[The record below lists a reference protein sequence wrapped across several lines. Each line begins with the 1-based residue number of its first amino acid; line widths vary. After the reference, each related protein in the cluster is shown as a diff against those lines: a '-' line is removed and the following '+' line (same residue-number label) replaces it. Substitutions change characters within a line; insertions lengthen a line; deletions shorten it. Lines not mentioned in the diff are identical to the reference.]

1 MKAPMHIHAI
11 NVICVVKPGALK
23 KLAFLFVLLLFG
35 VDLDAQIGGRYAFE
49 SVSLPLNARLTAL
62 GGQHISVKD
71 EDVALAFQNP
81 AVSNPT
87 MDMQLSVNHNFHFA
101 GISHGNV
108 LFGKQIDSLGMSFHA
123 GISYV
128 DYGDFT
134 AANELG
140 DNTGEF
146 SAGEMAVTVGA
157 AKQLNARIRGG
168 INLKFLSSNYESY
181 GSVAVGVD
189 LGLFYQ
195 TPGSNTAWSL
205 VIANIGHELSAVVD
219 DKRGLPFN
227 LQMAFSRRLEHL
239 PFRFSIVAQQLQKW
253 YIRYDDPDRDVRTD
267 FLGDTQE
274 ISAFSRGLDNFF
286 RHFVFNGEFL
296 IGTNEQF
303 RLRFAYNHLRRQEM
317 SLSNFRSLAG
327 FSFGLGIN
335 IKKIRFDYGVGYHHL
350 AGATNHLSLR
360 INMARIFNKI

>member
-1 MKAPMHIHAI
+1 MKAPMHFRLI
-11 NVICVVKPGALK
+11 NVICIVKSGALK
-23 KLAFLFVLLLFG
+23 KLACLFILLLVG
-35 VDLDAQIGGRYAFE
+35 LDLDAQIGGRYAFE

-62 GGQHISVKD
+62 GGQLISVKD

-81 AVSNPT
+81 AVSNPS
-87 MDMQLSVNHNFHFA
+87 MDMQLSVNHNFHFS
-101 GISHGNV
+101 GVSHGNV
-108 LFGKQIDSLGMSFHA
+108 LFGKQIDSLGLSFHA

-134 AANELG
+134 ATNELG

-146 SAGEMAVTVGA
+146 SAGELALTIGA
-157 AKQLNARIRGG
+157 AKQFNERIRGG
-168 INLKFLSSNYESY
+168 INLKFLSSNYEAY
-181 GSVAVGVD
+181 GSVAVGAD
-189 LGLFYQ
+189 FGLFYQ
-195 TPGSNTAWSL
+195 TPGSNTAWSI
-205 VIANIGHELSAVVD
+205 VMRNIGHELSAVVE
-219 DKRGLPFN
+219 DKRGLPFD
-227 LQMAFSRRLEHL
+227 LQIGYSRRLEHL

-267 FLGDTQE
+267 FLGESQE
-274 ISAFSRGLDNFF
+274 ISDFSRGLDNFF
-286 RHFVFNGEFL
+286 RHFVFSGEFL
-296 IGTNEQF
+296 IGSNEQF

-317 SLSNFRSLAG
+317 RLSNFRSLAG

-360 INMARIFNKI
+360 LNMARIFNKI